1 MPEQTH
7 SFVGFPLFSTGIPL
21 VKQHCDELLDDYQEA
36 SVERRRSLWRNELC
50 LAGHSSYLLGFS
62 SQLLGSDHS
71 SQFCFASHLLFFT
84 VARIFF
90 TVLFFTVLFFTF
102 DFCLSCFL
110 SQLLLLTAAFIHSC
124 LADHSLQFCFSFQC
138 FPSQLLFFIIVAFPR
153 HSAFLH
159 RCFSSS
165 QLLFFTVAWPTTV
178 HSDFSAGSKC
188 VLCTTPSAQWKS
200 FEKPIKTSFITLS
213 QKGGRWFKTVPNS
226 FFLKC

>member
-1 MPEQTH
+1 M
-7 SFVGFPLFSTGIPL
+7 
-21 VKQHCDELLDDYQEA
+21 
-36 SVERRRSLWRNELC
+36 ERRRSLWRNELC
-50 LAGHSSYLLGFS
+50 LADHSSYLLGFS

-84 VARIFF
+84 V
-90 TVLFFTVLFFTF
+90 LFFTF
-102 DFCLSCFL
+102 DFRHSCFF

-213 QKGGRWFKTVPNS
+213 QKGGRGFKTVPNS

>member
-50 LAGHSSYLLGFS
+50 LADHSSYLLGFS

-90 TVLFFTVLFFTF
+90 TVLFFTF
-102 DFCLSCFL
+102 DFRHSCFY
-110 SQLLLLTAAFIHSC
+110 SQLLLLTADFTHSCFYSQLLGRPQFAVLLFFSVLSLTAAFLHHSCFSSSQCFSAQMLFFFTVAFLHSC
-124 LADHSLQFCFSFQC
+124 LADHS
-138 FPSQLLFFIIVAFPR
+138 SQ
-153 HSAFLH
+153 
-159 RCFSSS
+159 
-165 QLLFFTVAWPTTV
+165 
-178 HSDFSAGSKC
+178 
-188 VLCTTPSAQWKS
+188 
-200 FEKPIKTSFITLS
+200 
-213 QKGGRWFKTVPNS
+213 
-226 FFLKC
+226 

>member
-90 TVLFFTVLFFTF
+90 TVLFFTF
-102 DFCLSCFL
+102 DFRHSCFY
-110 SQLLLLTAAFIHSC
+110 
-124 LADHSLQFCFSFQC
+124 
-138 FPSQLLFFIIVAFPR
+138 
-153 HSAFLH
+153 
-159 RCFSSS
+159 S
-165 QLLFFTVAWPTTV
+165 QLLFFTIAWPTTV
-178 HSDFSAGSKC
+178 CSFAFPFSAFPRQC
-188 VLCTTPSAQWKS
+188 RLLPLRPRA
-200 FEKPIKTSFITLS
+200 
-213 QKGGRWFKTVPNS
+213 RVPQ
-226 FFLKC
+226 

>member
-84 VARIFF
+84 VAF
-90 TVLFFTVLFFTF
+90 TH
-102 DFCLSCFL
+102 SCFY
-110 SQLLLLTAAFIHSC
+110 SQLLGRPQFAVLLFLSVLSLTVAFLLHSCFSSSQCFSSQMLFFFTIAFLHSC
-124 LADHSLQFCFSFQC
+124 LADHS
-138 FPSQLLFFIIVAFPR
+138 SQ
-153 HSAFLH
+153 
-159 RCFSSS
+159 
-165 QLLFFTVAWPTTV
+165 
-178 HSDFSAGSKC
+178 
-188 VLCTTPSAQWKS
+188 
-200 FEKPIKTSFITLS
+200 
-213 QKGGRWFKTVPNS
+213 
-226 FFLKC
+226 

>member
-1 MPEQTH
+1 MNYLMIIRRPQWKGEDLFGGMSFAWPATVHICLAFLHSCLAVTTVH
-7 SFVGFPLFSTGIPL
+7 SFALLHICFSS
-21 VKQHCDELLDDYQEA
+21 Q
-36 SVERRRSLWRNELC
+36 
-50 LAGHSSYLLGFS
+50 LLGFS
-62 SQLLGSDHS
+62 SQ
-71 SQFCFASHLLFFT
+71 CFSSHLIFVT
-84 VARIFF
+84 VAF
-90 TVLFFTVLFFTF
+90 TH
-102 DFCLSCFL
+102 SCFY
-110 SQLLLLTAAFIHSC
+110 SQLILLTAAFIHSC

-213 QKGGRWFKTVPNS
+213 QKGGREFKTVPNS

>member
-1 MPEQTH
+1 M
-7 SFVGFPLFSTGIPL
+7 
-21 VKQHCDELLDDYQEA
+21 
-36 SVERRRSLWRNELC
+36 ERRRSLWRNELC

-90 TVLFFTVLFFTF
+90 TVLFFTF
-102 DFCLSCFL
+102 DFRHSCFY
-110 SQLLLLTAAFIHSC
+110 SQLLLLTADFTHSC
-124 LADHSLQFCFSFQC
+124 FY
-138 FPSQLLFFIIVAFPR
+138 SQLLGRPQFAVLLFFSVLSLTA
-153 HSAFLH
+153 AFLH
-159 RCFSSS
+159 HSCFSSS
-165 QLLFFTVAWPTTV
+165 QCFSAQMLFFFTVAWPTTV

-213 QKGGRWFKTVPNS
+213 QKGGRGFKTVPNS